1 MPVGVFCAFLGSF
14 RLVRYLPAFL
24 GHARTQDDFVRN
36 KENRGRS
43 TPCGMAIPGFRM
55 SMTLKKAKLR
65 HAEYYDFQET
75 QDRLYAE
82 SAKGREFKHLMEI
95 ISRPENIRL
104 AYRNIKTNPGSK
116 TAGTD
121 GRTIKD
127 LSKLSAEEL
136 VNLVQRKLDWYEPQ
150 SIRRVEIPKDNDPG
164 KTRPLGIPTV
174 TS

>member
-1 MPVGVFCAFLGSF
+1 
-14 RLVRYLPAFL
+14 
-24 GHARTQDDFVRN
+24 
-36 KENRGRS
+36 
-43 TPCGMAIPGFRM
+43 MATESR
-55 SMTLKKAKLR
+55 TLKKAKLR

-82 SAKGREFKHLMEI
+82 SAKGREFKYLMEI
-95 ISRPENIRL
+95 VSRPENIRL
-104 AYRNIKTNPGSK
+104 AYRNIKANPGSR

-164 KTRPLGIPTV
+164 RTRPLGIPTV